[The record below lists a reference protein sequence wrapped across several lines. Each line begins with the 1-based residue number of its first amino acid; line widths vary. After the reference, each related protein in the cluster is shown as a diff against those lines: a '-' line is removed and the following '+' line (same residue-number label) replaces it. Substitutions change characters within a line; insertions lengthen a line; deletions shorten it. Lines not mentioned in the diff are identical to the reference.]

1 MISFLFNSQT
11 YDRLKGIIEVL
22 LRNQQKQNNIV
33 MPLQIGIYLWV
44 LYICKAV
51 NKYDYMFDA
60 RIDSL
65 QSI

>member
-11 YDRLKGIIEVL
+11 IDRLKGIIEVL
-22 LRNQQKQNNIV
+22 LTNQQKQNNIV
-33 MPLQIGIYLWV
+33 MPLQIGIYLWF

-51 NKYDYMFDA
+51 NKYDYMPDA
-60 RIDSL
+60 CIDSL